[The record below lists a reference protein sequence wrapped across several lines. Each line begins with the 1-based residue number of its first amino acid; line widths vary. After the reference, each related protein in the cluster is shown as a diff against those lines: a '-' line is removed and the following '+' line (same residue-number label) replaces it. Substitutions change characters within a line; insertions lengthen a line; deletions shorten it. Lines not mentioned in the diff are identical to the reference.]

1 MSIQKYINYENSLER
16 INIFDIPNYFH
27 IILHN
32 YYLIYI
38 SMAIFIVTF
47 RETLEAAIIIGLIF
61 SMLNVFGVEKKRK
74 RYITIGIVLGIIMS
88 FFFAG

>member
-1 MSIQKYINYENSLER
+1 
-16 INIFDIPNYFH
+16 
-27 IILHN
+27 
-32 YYLIYI
+32 
-38 SMAIFIVTF
+38 MAIFIVTF